1 MTAPEQPGDNLPPL
15 DSATIALVRLSACIA
30 AGSEESVRGTLSEC
44 VAADVTEGWIEEL
57 MLQSYLFA
65 GFPRALN
72 AVREWR
78 RMGRRADGG
87 PGRSADDSSYADLFD
102 WRVRGQETCAKVYGA
117 NYEKLR
123 TNIRALHPSMDEWM
137 IVEGYGKVL
146 ARPGLD
152 LMRRE
157 LCIVAACA
165 ASGQDRQ
172 LHSHLM
178 GARNAGAARSQVTA
192 TLHVL
197 EGVAGKLE
205 LFRAQS
211 LWDKVRSLG

>member
-1 MTAPEQPGDNLPPL
+1 MTASQQSGDNLPPL
-15 DSATIALVRLSACIA
+15 DRATVALVRLSACIA
-30 AGSEESVRGTLSEC
+30 AGSEESVRGTLNEC
-44 VAADVTEGWIEEL
+44 VAAGVTDGWLEEL

-65 GFPRALN
+65 GFPRTLN
-72 AVREWR
+72 AAREWR
-78 RMGRRADGG
+78 RMGGRAD
-87 PGRSADDSSYADLFD
+87 RSGTPSTDDSSYADLFD
-102 WRVRGQETCAKVYGA
+102 WRVRGEETCEAVYGT

-123 TNIRALHPSMDEWM
+123 ENIRALHPLLDEWM

-178 GARNAGAARSQVTA
+178 GARNAGATGPQVTA
-192 TLHVL
+192 ALHSL

-205 LFRAQS
+205 LYRAQG
-211 LWDKVRSLG
+211 LWDKVRSMG

>member
-1 MTAPEQPGDNLPPL
+1 MTAPEHSGDSLRPL
-15 DSATIALVRLSACIA
+15 DAATVALVRLSACIA
-30 AGSEESVRGTLSEC
+30 AGAEESVRSALGEC
-44 VAADVTEGWIEEL
+44 VAAGVTEGWLEEL
-57 MLQSYLFA
+57 ILQSYLFA

-72 AVREWR
+72 AAREWR
-78 RMGRRADGG
+78 RIQARVDGNG
-87 PGRSADDSSYADLFD
+87 ERSTDDSSYADLFD
-102 WRVRGQETCAKVYGA
+102 WRERGQETCATVYGA

-123 TNIRALHPSMDEWM
+123 ANIRALHPLMDEWM

-172 LHSHLM
+172 LHSHLL
-178 GARNAGAARSQVTA
+178 GARNAGAAPSQVSA
-192 TLHVL
+192 ALHAL

-205 LFRAQS
+205 LYRAQS